1 MTNSTEDVQI
11 RATLEPVK
19 NLKIDLNASRTET
32 KSRSIQYMY
41 VGNPTTQSGQLTMTT
56 ISIGSAF
63 ESMGNA
69 TNGFHSRT
77 FDKFVNS
84 LDGYRQRVENQYRGA
99 IYPRSMVGNSWRGLQ
114 PRESQPSTSTAAT

>member
-1 MTNSTEDVQI
+1 
-11 RATLEPVK
+11 
-19 NLKIDLNASRTET
+19 
-32 KSRSIQYMY
+32 MY

-99 IYPRSMVGNSWRGLQ
+99 IYPRSMVGNSGVAFN
-114 PRESQPSTSTAAT
+114 PEKGKPSTSTAAT